1 MTLLRTRPGTVPW
14 LVLHEM
20 RLSFRGGK
28 GKRGLIIRGIL
39 VLLYA
44 CAGIAAGLALRGKG
58 IEIGDDELRMATAGI
73 VTILSFM
80 IAQVVIGAQRTLYE
94 SGDLDLL
101 LSSPI
106 PENRVM
112 EAKTLGL
119 AGSTATTFAFLL
131 FPIVIPFALLA
142 MPRLLAVIPSL
153 GALALIG
160 ASLGLGLALVL
171 VRLLGPRGA
180 RAFGQ
185 ILAALL
191 GAMVFLIVQF
201 ANQRHDMPAGGR
213 ISGFITWLREHGLGA
228 DGWSGTPARAVLG
241 EPLPLLTFLLFSIVL
256 FAGTSIAFRRHFLLG
271 YQKAGDRGAARA
283 RTHRGEARPSRNL
296 FAGGLLRAI
305 ATKELRLIVRQPEL
319 IFMMM
324 LRLIYLAPLVFI
336 GVNAGGSAAIGV
348 PVLAAVGAVAAGQL
362 AGSISW
368 LTISAEDAPDLLAV
382 SPVAALKLKRLKL
395 VAALIIV
402 APFASIVPAIIA
414 VRDPA
419 AACVAFIG
427 SIAAGYAGG
436 AIEMRFGK
444 PQKRSNFTKRQ
455 EGSFL
460 VSLLSLF
467 VAMIVG
473 ALTAVAAW
481 FV

>member
-1 MTLLRTRPGTVPW
+1 MSLFRPGTLAW
-14 LVLHEM
+14 LVMHEI

-28 GKRGLIIRGIL
+28 GKRGLIIRGVL

-44 CAGIAAGLALRGKG
+44 CGGIFAGLALRDKG
-58 IEIGDDELRMATAGI
+58 LEIGADQLRMATAGI

-131 FPIVIPFALLA
+131 FPIVIPFAILA
-142 MPRLLAVIPSL
+142 MPRLLAIIPSL

-201 ANQRHDMPAGGR
+201 ANQQQGMPAGGR
-213 ISGFITWLREHGLGA
+213 INGFIAWLRENGLGA
-228 DGWSGTPARAVLG
+228 EGWSATPARAVLG
-241 EPLPLLTFLLFSIVL
+241 EPLPLLTFLLFALVL

-271 YQKAGDRGAARA
+271 YQKAGDRGTARVRA
-283 RTHRGEARPSRNL
+283 RKADGGSRRNL

-305 ATKELRLIVRQPEL
+305 VTKELKLIVRQPEI
-319 IFMMM
+319 IFMMA

-336 GVNAGGSAAIGV
+336 GVNAGGSDAIGV

-362 AGSISW
+362 AGSVSW

-382 SPVAALKLKRLKL
+382 SPVATLTLKRLKL

-402 APFASIVPAIIA
+402 APFALIVPAIIA
-414 VRDPA
+414 PGDA
-419 AACVAFIG
+419 AAALIAFIG
-427 SIAAGYAGG
+427 ALAASYVG
-436 AIEMRFGK
+436 AAVEMRFGK

-460 VSLLSLF
+460 VSIVSLF
-467 VAMIVG
+467 AAMVVG
-473 ALTAVAAW
+473 ALTAAAIW
-481 FV
+481 LI